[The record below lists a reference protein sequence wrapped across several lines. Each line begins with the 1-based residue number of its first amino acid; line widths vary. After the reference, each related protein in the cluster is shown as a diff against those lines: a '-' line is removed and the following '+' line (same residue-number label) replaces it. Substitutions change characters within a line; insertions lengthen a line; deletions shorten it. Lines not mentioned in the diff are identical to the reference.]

1 MKIISKV
8 IIAFAMLSIL
18 KCGTVSAQT
27 VPSANTST
35 SSKLVTLDYVNA
47 DVTDILRA
55 ISTQSGANIAISPD
69 AKGQITIHLR
79 DKTVDEAVHFV
90 ANMAGLGARKINGT
104 YVIAPRSDMRQTL
117 ARLGTPQLVPLA
129 HLSPKAA
136 ADLIT
141 NAFPDVTARPQGNAV
156 ELIGTT
162 DDISQAIQLLQQND
176 AITLESEHVVE
187 KVALKNIAAKDA
199 ADAIVKMT
207 PGITAQPAGDSLV
220 LSGTRADINAARK
233 GLELIDVPSQPDTEV
248 EVYNIK
254 YASPVDL
261 ANIIKKTFPDVN
273 VVAGPDSNAPS
284 NPILNTING
293 TGTSGMDS
301 STGNGQSSGSQGF
314 GGGSSSSQSQQ
325 YDQQSG
331 FPGATTNG
339 KQVNPRALSLLLQGN
354 PDEVKQ
360 AIKVLAMVD
369 VPPQQMLIDAKV
381 VETNPE
387 LVNNIG
393 VQWSWNPFQFIERP
407 GVSGYAVPNASS
419 SSSSSSSTLP
429 VMNSLGFGS
438 FGRTQFTPSATL
450 NLLIQKNEAKMLANP
465 SITVLDDQNA
475 SVFIGDTLRYQVE
488 TSGINGPT
496 IQVFQVPV
504 GIILLVHPK
513 INSDGYITMNI
524 HPEVST
530 ATMVNNLPQTHTR
543 EASTV
548 VRVKDGDTLVIG
560 GLISDQD
567 IRQMSKIPLLG
578 DLPIIGR
585 LFRNYTRDHTHD
597 EVMIF
602 LTIHIVH

>member
-8 IIAFAMLSIL
+8 IITLAMLSIL

-27 VPSANTST
+27 VPAANTSN

-55 ISTQSGANIAISPD
+55 ISTQSGANIAISPN

-90 ANMAGLGARKINGT
+90 ANMAGLGARKINGA

-117 ARLGTPQLVPLA
+117 ARLGTPQLVPLE
-129 HLSPKAA
+129 HLSPKDA

-141 NAFPDVTARPQGNAV
+141 NAFPDLTARPQGNAV
-156 ELIGTT
+156 ELIGTS
-162 DDISQAIQLLQQND
+162 DDIAQAIQLLQQND
-176 AITLESEHVVE
+176 AITLQSEHVVE
-187 KVALKNIAAKDA
+187 RVALKNISAKDA

-207 PGITAQPAGDSLV
+207 PGITAQPAGDSVV
-220 LSGTRADINAARK
+220 LSGTRADIKAAEK
-233 GLELIDVPSQPDTEV
+233 GLELIDVPSQPDSEV

-261 ANIIKKTFPDVN
+261 ANIVKKTFPDVN
-273 VVAGPDSNAPS
+273 VISGPDSNAPS

-293 TGTSGMDS
+293 TGTSGMDAS
-301 STGNGQSSGSQGF
+301 MGNGQSSGNQNT
-314 GGGSSSSQSQQ
+314 GGSSSSGQSQQ

-331 FPGATTNG
+331 FPGGSTNG

-387 LVNNIG
+387 LINNIG
-393 VQWSWNPFQFIERP
+393 VQWSWNPFQFLERP
-407 GVSGYAVPNASS
+407 QDGAPSTSS
-419 SSSSSSSTLP
+419 SSSSSSSSLP
-429 VMNSLGFGS
+429 VMNSLGFGN
-438 FGRTQFTPSATL
+438 FGRTQFNPSATL

-475 SVFIGDTLRYQVE
+475 SVFIGDTLRYQVV

-496 IQVFQVPV
+496 IQVFEVPV

-585 LFRNYTRDHTHD
+585 LFRNYTHDHTHD

>member
-1 MKIISKV
+1 M
-8 IIAFAMLSIL
+8 
-18 KCGTVSAQT
+18 
-27 VPSANTST
+27 
-35 SSKLVTLDYVNA
+35 
-47 DVTDILRA
+47 
-55 ISTQSGANIAISPD
+55 
-69 AKGQITIHLR
+69 
-79 DKTVDEAVHFV
+79 
-90 ANMAGLGARKINGT
+90 
-104 YVIAPRSDMRQTL
+104 
-117 ARLGTPQLVPLA
+117 VPLA
-129 HLSPKAA
+129 HLSPKDA

-162 DDISQAIQLLQQND
+162 NDLAQAIQLLQQND
-176 AITLESEHVVE
+176 AITMESEHIVE

-220 LSGTRADINAARK
+220 LSGTRADINAAKK
-233 GLELIDVPSQPDTEV
+233 GLELIDVSSQPDSEV

-273 VVAGPDSNAPS
+273 VVSGPDSNAPS

-301 STGNGQSSGSQGF
+301 SMGNGQSSNNQGS
-314 GGGSSSSQSQQ
+314 GGGSSSNQSQQ
-325 YDQQSG
+325 YNQQSG
-331 FPGATTNG
+331 FPGAASNG

-393 VQWSWNPFQFIERP
+393 VQWSWNPFQFLERP
-407 GVSGYAVPNASS
+407 QDGAPSTSS
-419 SSSSSSSTLP
+419 SSSSSSSSLP
-429 VMNSLGFGS
+429 VMNSLGFGN
-438 FGRTQFTPSATL
+438 FGRTQFNPSATL

-513 INSDGYITMNI
+513 INTDGYITMNI

-585 LFRNYTRDHTHD
+585 LFRNYSRDHTHD